1 MPSADERIRE
11 LFAELTDHFM
21 RTENMCLDAAKL
33 TAATEMIKSARMSM
47 QDSNGGAEGL
57 AEAGMRVESSGII

>member
-33 TAATEMIKSARMSM
+33 TAATEMIKRARMSM
-47 QDSNGGAEGL
+47 QDSNGVVDGL
-57 AEAGMRVESSGII
+57 AESGMRVELSGSI

>member
-11 LFAELTDHFM
+11 LFAELTDYFM

-33 TAATEMIKSARMSM
+33 TAATEMIKRARMSM
-47 QDSNGGAEGL
+47 QDSNGGVDGL
-57 AEAGMRVESSGII
+57 AESGMRVELSGSI